1 MITREDYLNALE
13 LIDLYHQQLNL
24 SDVRHSPLSDKTEI
38 GSWFA
43 GLSKK
48 PSGRLCNLL
57 LNYGWAENGKP
68 LEYVEDVNKFEF
80 MRLRNAGKLAWSEFA
95 ELRGLDKDYA

>member
-1 MITREDYLNALE
+1 MITRKDYLNALE
-13 LIDLYHQQLNL
+13 LIDQYHQQLNL
-24 SDVRHSPLSDKTEI
+24 SDVRNSPLSDKIEI

-57 LNYGWAENGKP
+57 QIGRAH
-68 LEYVEDVNKFEF
+68 V
-80 MRLRNAGKLAWSEFA
+80 
-95 ELRGLDKDYA
+95 

>member
-1 MITREDYLNALE
+1 MITREQYLNALE
-13 LIDLYHQQLNL
+13 LIDQYHHQLNL
-24 SDVRHSPLSDKTEI
+24 SNVRHNPLSDKTEI

-48 PSGRLCNLL
+48 PSGRLCKLL
-57 LNYGWAENGKP
+57 LNYRWVKDGKP
-68 LEYVEDVNKFEF
+68 FKYVEDVNKFEF
-80 MRLRNAGKLAWSEFA
+80 MRLRNAGELTWSEFA